1 MRRRA
6 RAVRHVLTLSL
17 EADQRAALT
26 LMTLVVLQAGAVA
39 LRALA
44 QRDLVDDAGLGVTV
58 GLVAAALLGAVAH
71 TISAAGL
78 RIQNNL
84 RIDLR
89 DRVDVLLNQEILADA
104 VRIPTVEHLERPDF
118 LNRLTVLREGIFEL
132 ATSCW
137 SVAETGAAVVSL
149 GLSVGLLASVHPAL
163 ALLAVLS
170 VPPLLCAR
178 WGQRRIRT
186 VRDATA
192 EQMRHERQLH
202 DLCVL
207 PEPAKEVRV
216 AGNGPE
222 LSRRADLLF
231 TATARQETIARMAA
245 AGWELAGWACFAA
258 GLLVAL
264 GVVGELV
271 VRGAARVGDIVLV
284 LSLATQVRSQISTT
298 IAGISRVAE
307 AGHVADHYLWLRGM
321 AEGYRHHGTAPPP
334 ALTDG
339 ITLNGVS
346 FRYPGTQTDV
356 LREVTLHL
364 RAGSTVGIIGVNGA
378 GKTTLV
384 KLLAG
389 LHRPTYGSVTVD
401 GRPLAELDPRAWA
414 HRLSGAFQDFV
425 KLETRTGE
433 TVGVGD
439 LERVDDRPAVS
450 AAVARAGAAGL
461 VAALPQGLAT
471 QLGQTFGGAELSHGQ
486 WQKLAL
492 ARGLMRTEPLLLVL
506 DEPTAAL
513 DPQAEHD
520 LFEQFAAQASAMAAR
535 RGAITVLVS
544 HRFSTVHEAD
554 HIIVIDRGTVVE
566 QGSHRDLMQRG
577 GQYAELYR
585 TQARGYA

>member
-364 RAGSTVGIIGVNGA
+364 RAGSTVGIIGQRTARSRSTAVRWPSSTREPGPTGSPA
-378 GKTTLV
+378 PSRTSSSSRPVPAKRSGWVTWSASTTGPRS
-384 KLLAG
+384 ARRWPG
-389 LHRPTYGSVTVD
+389 RARPAWSRPSRKVSPPSSA
-401 GRPLAELDPRAWA
+401 RPLAVP
-414 HRLSGAFQDFV
+414 SC
-425 KLETRTGE
+425 RTGS
-433 TVGVGD
+433 G
-439 LERVDDRPAVS
+439 RSSRS
-450 AAVARAGAAGL
+450 RAA
-461 VAALPQGLAT
+461 
-471 QLGQTFGGAELSHGQ
+471 
-486 WQKLAL
+486 
-492 ARGLMRTEPLLLVL
+492 
-506 DEPTAAL
+506 
-513 DPQAEHD
+513 
-520 LFEQFAAQASAMAAR
+520 
-535 RGAITVLVS
+535 
-544 HRFSTVHEAD
+544 
-554 HIIVIDRGTVVE
+554 
-566 QGSHRDLMQRG
+566 
-577 GQYAELYR
+577 
-585 TQARGYA
+585 